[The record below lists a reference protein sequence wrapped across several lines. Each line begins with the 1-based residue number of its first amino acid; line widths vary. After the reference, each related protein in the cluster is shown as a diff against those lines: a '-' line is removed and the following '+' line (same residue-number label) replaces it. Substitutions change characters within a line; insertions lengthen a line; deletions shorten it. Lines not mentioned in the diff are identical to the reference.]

1 MPQQQLRLA
10 AIKFEGGIIVNLPNK
25 LTLMRLIAIPFF
37 LLLLV
42 LPLHWGSVTF
52 AGATV
57 PVEQLIAAIIFVAA
71 CITDNLDGHIA
82 RSRHLVT
89 NFGKFTDPLADKL
102 LVMTAFIV
110 LSANQIVPA
119 WVTVVI
125 IWRELA
131 VTGLRLLIV
140 ESNGEVMA
148 AKMPGKIKTVSQF
161 IAITFLLL
169 NNMFF
174 ELIHIP
180 FGLIMLYVCLF
191 FTVYSGVDYFVKG
204 RSVFSDGLK

>member
-1 MPQQQLRLA
+1 
-10 AIKFEGGIIVNLPNK
+10 
-25 LTLMRLIAIPFF
+25 MRLIAIPFF

-42 LPLHWGSVTF
+42 LPLHWGTVTF
-52 AGATV
+52 GGATL
-57 PVEQLIAAIIFVAA
+57 PVSQLIAAIVFLAA
-71 CITDNLDGHIA
+71 CITDNLDGIIA
-82 RSRHLVT
+82 RKYHLVT

-110 LSANQIVPA
+110 MTASGVVPA

-140 ESNGEVMA
+140 ETNGEVLA

-174 ELIHIP
+174 ALINVP
-180 FGLIMLYVCLF
+180 FGQIMLYVCLF
-191 FTVYSGVDYFVKG
+191 FTVYSGADYFIKG
-204 RSVFSDGLK
+204 RGVFSDGLK

>member
-1 MPQQQLRLA
+1 M
-10 AIKFEGGIIVNLPNK
+10 NLPNK
-25 LTLMRLIAIPFF
+25 LTVLRLIIIPFF

-42 LPLHWGSVTF
+42 LPLSWGAVTF
-52 AGATV
+52 GGATI
-57 PVEQLIAAIIFVAA
+57 PVTQIVAAVIFVMA
-71 CITDNLDGHIA
+71 CITDNLDGIIA
-82 RSRHLVT
+82 RKYHLIT

-110 LSANQIVPA
+110 LTSMHIVPA
-119 WVTVVI
+119 WVSVVI

-140 ESNGEVMA
+140 ETNGEVLA

-169 NNMFF
+169 NNVFF
-174 ELIHIP
+174 AMINVP
-180 FGLIMLYVCLF
+180 FGQIMLYVCLF
-191 FTVYSGVDYFVKG
+191 FTVYSGIDYFIKG

>member
-1 MPQQQLRLA
+1 M
-10 AIKFEGGIIVNLPNK
+10 NLPNK
-25 LTLMRLIAIPFF
+25 LTVLRLIAIPFF

-42 LPLHWGSVTF
+42 LPLDWGTISF

-57 PVEQLIAAIIFVAA
+57 PVTQLVAAIIFLAA
-71 CITDNLDGHIA
+71 VITDNLDGIIA
-82 RSRHLVT
+82 RKYHLIT

-102 LVMTAFIV
+102 LVMTAFIMLTSMNV
-110 LSANQIVPA
+110 VPA

-140 ESNGEVMA
+140 EANGEVLA

-161 IAITFLLL
+161 IAILFLLL
-169 NNMFF
+169 DNMFF
-174 ELIHIP
+174 ALANIP
-180 FGLIMLYVCLF
+180 FGEIMLYVCLF
-191 FTVYSGVDYFVKG
+191 FTVYSGIDYFVKG

>member
-1 MPQQQLRLA
+1 M
-10 AIKFEGGIIVNLPNK
+10 NLPNK
-25 LTLMRLIAIPFF
+25 LTVMRLIAIPFF

-42 LPLHWGSVTF
+42 LPLHWGTVTF
-52 AGATV
+52 GGATL
-57 PVEQLIAAIIFVAA
+57 PVSQLIAAIVFLAA
-71 CITDNLDGHIA
+71 CITDNLDGIIA
-82 RSRHLVT
+82 RKYHLVT

-110 LSANQIVPA
+110 MTASGVVPA

-140 ESNGEVMA
+140 ETNGEVLA

-174 ELIHIP
+174 ALINVP
-180 FGLIMLYVCLF
+180 FGQIMLYVCLF
-191 FTVYSGVDYFVKG
+191 FTVYSGADYFIKG
-204 RSVFSDGLK
+204 RGVFSDGLK

>member
-1 MPQQQLRLA
+1 MEDFGL
-10 AIKFEGGIIVNLPNK
+10 NLPNK
-25 LTLMRLIAIPFF
+25 LTVLRLIAIPFF

-42 LPLHWGSVTF
+42 LPLDWGTISFAGSV
-52 AGATV
+52 V
-57 PVEQLIAAIIFVAA
+57 PVSQFVAA
-71 CITDNLDGHIA
+71 ILFLAAVITDNLDGIIA
-82 RSRHLVT
+82 RKYHLVT

-102 LVMTAFIV
+102 LVMTAFIMLTSMDV
-110 LSANQIVPA
+110 VPA

-140 ESNGEVMA
+140 ESNGEVLA

-161 IAITFLLL
+161 IAILFLLL
-169 NNMFF
+169 NNMGFA
-174 ELIHIP
+174 LINVP
-180 FGLIMLYVCLF
+180 FGEIMLYICLF
-191 FTVYSGVDYFVKG
+191 FTVYSGIDYFVKG